1 MFRLVAR
8 RNNSLSLQINL
19 TAVGPSDGM
28 PTQNPRAPAAFC
40 DRRGRGEKD
49 DGEIYE
55 MASRSLMVPTT
66 QRGKAFRFAL
76 VGLTGI
82 IVNQTVLASLAE
94 TVGLH
99 YLLAAIAATQISSTS
114 NFLLT
119 DYWAFAGRRSRW
131 SQPSRYL
138 AFMGLNNA
146 TLVLRVP
153 VLWFLA
159 DVAGLH
165 YLVANLMTLAVTFG
179 ARFLFADGWIWSA
192 TSASPA
198 PFEPL
203 QTNSPRRVRETPD
216 EEDPTIQHAHQ
227 FFYDVAGVI
236 GVDSSV
242 EILELAY
249 FRTPAIDKVD
259 IRIRTVRVGA
269 FPSLRT
275 RFVQKDNRLSYLE
288 QPGIAGANFR
298 ITMGSP
304 IEIEVAPLLARSR
317 HVLYTNVLEAL
328 LRFQLVARGHV
339 LLHSACMLVDG
350 KAVLLSAQTD
360 TGKTSTVIQLVRDH
374 GYEFLSDDMTIIA
387 PDGRAICYPKPMTLS
402 YHTMSSIKGGDLR
415 RRQRVALAIQ
425 SRLHSKS
432 GRTVGRFLG
441 RLNIPIMSVN
451 SVVQILVPPPK
462 YRIDA
467 LLSCTVGG
475 EAPIGH
481 VFLMERGDEFRH
493 RISSDDAIAQ
503 LIENTDDAYG
513 FPPFAT
519 FAPYIRINGDDYS
532 TLRDK
537 EEAILR
543 SALRRAN
550 VWRVSVPGHG
560 WAELLPALINASPS
574 SVADPETSA
583 LIPFPIHVMTTEA
596 AVAEVPVSD
605 AS

>member
-1 MFRLVAR
+1 
-8 RNNSLSLQINL
+8 
-19 TAVGPSDGM
+19 
-28 PTQNPRAPAAFC
+28 
-40 DRRGRGEKD
+40 
-49 DGEIYE
+49 
-55 MASRSLMVPTT
+55 MASRSSVLSTS
-66 QRGKAFRFAL
+66 RGGDAFRFAL

-82 IVNQTVLASLAE
+82 IVNQIVLASLAE
-94 TVGLH
+94 AVGLH

-119 DYWAFAGRRSRW
+119 DYWAFAGRRSRR

-138 AFMGLNNA
+138 AFMVLNNA

-165 YLVANLMTLAVTFG
+165 YLAANLVTLALMFG

-192 TSASPA
+192 TSASPS
-198 PFEPL
+198 PLEPP
-203 QTNSPRRVRETPD
+203 QTNDPRRVRETADGEAPSVQND
-216 EEDPTIQHAHQ
+216 SRQ
-227 FFYDVAGVI
+227 FLYDVAGVI

-242 EILELAY
+242 ELRELAY
-249 FRTPAIDKVD
+249 FRTPTIDKVD

-269 FPSLRT
+269 FPSVRT
-275 RFVQKDNRLSYLE
+275 RFVQKDDRLSYLE
-288 QPGIAGANFR
+288 QPGMAGANFR
-298 ITMGSP
+298 ITMGNP

-317 HVLYTNVLEAL
+317 HVLYTNVVEAL
-328 LRFQLVARGHV
+328 LRFQLVSKGYV

-350 KAVLLSAQTD
+350 TAVLLSAQTD

-374 GYEFLSDDMTIIA
+374 GYAFLSDDMTIVA

-402 YHTMSSIKGGDLR
+402 YHTMSSIKGGELR

-462 YRIDA
+462 YRIDE
-467 LLSCTVGG
+467 LLSCTIGR

-481 VFLMERGDEFRH
+481 VFLMQRGDEFQH

-519 FAPYIRINGDDYS
+519 FAPHIRINGDDYS

-560 WAELLPALINASPS
+560 WAELLPALIKAPPS
-574 SVADPETSA
+574 SIADPEPSA
-583 LIPFPIHVMTTEA
+583 LIPFPVDVMTVEA

-605 AS
+605 AG